1 MIHFPAPSTLCSV
14 TSFIGAGFTALFQ
27 VVMEGKIDMGSP
39 SIKPS
44 SVASLILVVLSLYL
58 FKVYPYINLNL
69 KQVCFSSFCQNWWR
83 IPQKYFSFVRKK
95 IFDLSYVG
103 KCDRLNMYSIQH
115 MGSEEKGASYGV
127 NV

>member
-44 SVASLILVVLSLYL
+44 SVASFILVVLSLCL
-58 FKVYPYINLNL
+58 FKVYLYMNLNL

-83 IPQKYFSFVRKK
+83 IPPQKYFSFVRKK
-95 IFDLSYVG
+95 IFDLSYTQ
-103 KCDRLNMYSIQH
+103 M
-115 MGSEEKGASYGV
+115 
-127 NV
+127 